1 MKWISTRTHLR
12 IAVGAT
18 AALYILLITLTAI
31 LAPAHQLVAV
41 MAGGIAVA
49 LIYARLMQSDPPA
62 KQKDS
67 QSAGV

>member
-1 MKWISTRTHLR
+1 MNWISTRTHLR

-31 LAPAHQLVAV
+31 LAPAHQPVAL

-62 KQKDS
+62 RQKDS
-67 QSAGV
+67 QSSGA